1 MIVLEL
7 CVFFFQSIMIE
18 LYKKNV
24 WNDAKTVNV
33 IATAC
38 FSRFTKVSN
47 KLLIVKVKLMFL
59 EKNNLWIRT

>member
-1 MIVLEL
+1 
-7 CVFFFQSIMIE
+7 MIE
-18 LYKKNV
+18 LYKKNI

-47 KLLIVKVKLMFL
+47 ELCFVKVKLMSL
-59 EKNNLWIRT
+59 EKNNLRIQR